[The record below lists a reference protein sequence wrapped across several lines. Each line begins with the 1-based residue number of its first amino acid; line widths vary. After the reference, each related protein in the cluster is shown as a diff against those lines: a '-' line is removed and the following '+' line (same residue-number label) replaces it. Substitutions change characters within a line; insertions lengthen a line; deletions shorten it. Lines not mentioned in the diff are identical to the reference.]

1 MGKFSLGIATS
12 TLGTKMYKK
21 EVFVSEDMNWIQ
33 KDIEK
38 QYNIII
44 TSLNNI
50 DAIMKKIISTGE
62 MSKTTKDNLKGWS
75 QKCSSQVLATKKR
88 LTSFKEKLA
97 QDKNDYKISL
107 LDKRIEALEKK
118 IASMNV

>member
-12 TLGTKMYKK
+12 TLGTKMSKK

-50 DAIMKKIISTGE
+50 DAIMKKIISTVE

-75 QKCSSQVLATKKR
+75 QKCSSQVLSTKKR

-118 IASMNV
+118 IASMKV

>member
-62 MSKTTKDNLKGWS
+62 MSKTTKDNLKG
-75 QKCSSQVLATKKR
+75 
-88 LTSFKEKLA
+88 
-97 QDKNDYKISL
+97 
-107 LDKRIEALEKK
+107 
-118 IASMNV
+118 